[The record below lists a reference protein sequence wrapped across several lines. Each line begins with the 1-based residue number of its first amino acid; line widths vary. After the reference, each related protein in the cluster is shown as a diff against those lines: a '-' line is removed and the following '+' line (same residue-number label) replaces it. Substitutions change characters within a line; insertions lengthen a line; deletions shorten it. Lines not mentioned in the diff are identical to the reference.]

1 VLTFLFSAN
10 GGLLRRQLV
19 DSVVT
24 RIDALAWHTTLRL
37 GKRLPE
43 RLQPPGLRRRQ
54 AEEASDVLLSLEPIR
69 QLVAIL
75 RALPGFEPQLLVK
88 RLPRLLGERE
98 LRRMGVDLAR
108 GLAERG
114 MVRLLRDVLVDP
126 TLRPAPGVA
135 SA

>member
-1 VLTFLFSAN
+1 
-10 GGLLRRQLV
+10 V
-19 DSVVT
+19 DAVVS
-24 RIDALAWHTTLRL
+24 RVDALAWHTTLRL

-54 AEEASDVLLSLEPIR
+54 PQAADEVLLSLEPIR
-69 QLVAIL
+69 QLVGIL
-75 RALPGFEPQLLVK
+75 RALPGFEPRLLVK

-98 LRRMGVDLAR
+98 LRRMGAEVAR

-126 TLRPAPGVA
+126 ALRPAQVVA
-135 SA
+135 SP